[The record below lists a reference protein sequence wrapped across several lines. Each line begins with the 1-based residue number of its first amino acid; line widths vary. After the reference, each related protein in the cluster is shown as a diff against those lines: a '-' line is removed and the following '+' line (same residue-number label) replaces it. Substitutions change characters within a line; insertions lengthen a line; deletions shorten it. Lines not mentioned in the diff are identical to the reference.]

1 MSVILTCNS
10 TRTVVASQSDI
21 FHICVDVSLNKSEYS
36 GVGGLIIDMNGD
48 HLAFFSARVEK
59 EMIEA
64 VLEMLAVLCAFECW
78 QEKTMI
84 HRIVLFTDSESVRG
98 AFLKSCQL
106 RQ

>member
-1 MSVILTCNS
+1 M
-10 TRTVVASQSDI
+10 
-21 FHICVDVSLNKSEYS
+21 DVSSNESEYS

-48 HLAFFSARVEK
+48 HLAFCSARVEK
-59 EMIEA
+59 ETIEA

-98 AFLKSCQL
+98 AFFKSCQL
-106 RQ
+106 GQ